1 VSPRLCHGIVHVDK
15 LVPCL
20 NLRDQEH

>member
-15 LVPCL
+15 LMPCL